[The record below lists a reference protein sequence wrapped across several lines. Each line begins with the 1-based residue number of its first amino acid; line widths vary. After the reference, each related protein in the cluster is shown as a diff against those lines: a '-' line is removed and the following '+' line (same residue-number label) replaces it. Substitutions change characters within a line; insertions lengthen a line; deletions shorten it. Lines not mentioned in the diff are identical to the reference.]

1 MRLARSFLL
10 EHPEACTWSSSG
22 GKSASTQEKGPGG
35 QPHEHGS
42 LRCLMSFLGEANFAK
57 PQVDR
62 KWIKQKAAGLPNSA
76 KPEDVHLSSFVRV
89 EPQLNGVL
97 LENPTEPKN
106 LEILLGSTGFFVD
119 ASANLA
125 L

>member
-1 MRLARSFLL
+1 
-10 EHPEACTWSSSG
+10 
-22 GKSASTQEKGPGG
+22 
-35 QPHEHGS
+35 
-42 LRCLMSFLGEANFAK
+42 MSFLGEANFAK

-89 EPQLNGVL
+89 EPQLNAVLLEVL